1 MAPSHE
7 ESRLATGVMTYMGQ
21 ISEQTSSRY
30 DKKIARSSDLKS
42 FIWYLSERAPSSMIG
57 LLKSASRKCEEAL
70 RAEKEARIARKRPVP
85 PNGNDQNAKRLRIS
99 HSTEK
104 EIIPSQ
110 RAAEMDSMAQV
121 RYQ

>member
-1 MAPSHE
+1 
-7 ESRLATGVMTYMGQ
+7 
-21 ISEQTSSRY
+21 
-30 DKKIARSSDLKS
+30 
-42 FIWYLSERAPSSMIG
+42 MIG

-85 PNGNDQNAKRLRIS
+85 PNGNDQNAKRLRIT
-99 HSTEK
+99 HPTE
-104 EIIPSQ
+104 EETIPSQ